1 MSDMIDRRTLIKAA
15 GAGVVAGLAGVAHA
29 APTTRSAHADPTS
42 GSGRGVAPD
51 DLIVRKIP
59 RGEDV
64 LPAIGLGT
72 FMTFDLLPG
81 ARRDDLREVTR
92 RFWAA
97 GGRVFDTSP
106 LYGMAEVNVGQ
117 FASALGINDEMFVS
131 NKVWATGEFLADD
144 RQGEDSLRL
153 SRERLW
159 RDKIDLMLCH
169 SLVNVDI
176 MVPLMHAWKKEGR
189 IRYLGVTHYELPYFE
204 ALAQWVEKGDLDF
217 VQVHYSIATRQAEE
231 RIIPAAADR
240 GTAVAV
246 NMPLEKARLHKL
258 VEGRPLPDF
267 AKEFGVE
274 TWSSFFLKWV
284 IANPAV
290 TVALPA
296 TTKPDHLVEN
306 TAAMRGPLPDAAMRK
321 RMVAHMETIPGFAT
335 LAAMPWYPGKSFRG
349 VIAQGQAAIRS
360 RG

>member
-1 MSDMIDRRTLIKAA
+1 MSDLINRRTLIQGA
-15 GAGVVAGLAGVAHA
+15 GAGVVAGPIRVAQA
-29 APTTRSAHADPTS
+29 APVTGQSAT
-42 GSGRGVAPD
+42 PD
-51 DLIVRKIP
+51 NDLIVRKIP
-59 RGEDV
+59 KGEDV

-72 FMTFDLLPG
+72 FMTFDLIPG
-81 ARRDDLREVTR
+81 APRDHLLEVTR

-117 FASALGINDEMFVS
+117 FASALDINDKMFVS
-131 NKVWATGEFLADD
+131 NKLWATGEYLADD

-189 IRYLGVTHYELPYFE
+189 IRYLGATHYELPYFE
-204 ALAQWVEKGDLDF
+204 ALAQWVEKGDLDV

-231 RIIPAAADR
+231 RIIPAAVDR
-240 GTAVAV
+240 GTAIAV

-258 VEGRPLPDF
+258 VEGRPLPGF
-267 AKEFGVE
+267 AKEFGAE
-274 TWSSFFLKWV
+274 TRSSFFLKWV
-284 IANPAV
+284 ISNPAV

-296 TTKPDHLVEN
+296 TTNPDHLLEN
-306 TAAMRGPLPDAAMRK
+306 VAAMRGPLPDAAMRK

-335 LAAMPWYPGKSFRG
+335 VGDMPWYPGKTFPG
-349 VIAQGQAAIRS
+349 VIAQGQAAS
-360 RG
+360 RNRG